1 MLSTNHNRSNNVTI
15 NRRNN
20 DDITIE
26 STKYAG
32 SNVGRE
38 SNLSEIERKF
48 QKQKKNWA
56 VQNKM
61 YKEDEDLAE
70 NYLEKEFQ
78 N

>member
-1 MLSTNHNRSNNVTI
+1 MLSTNHNRSNNITI

-20 DDITIE
+20 DEITIE

-56 VQNKM
+56 V
-61 YKEDEDLAE
+61 
-70 NYLEKEFQ
+70 
-78 N
+78 